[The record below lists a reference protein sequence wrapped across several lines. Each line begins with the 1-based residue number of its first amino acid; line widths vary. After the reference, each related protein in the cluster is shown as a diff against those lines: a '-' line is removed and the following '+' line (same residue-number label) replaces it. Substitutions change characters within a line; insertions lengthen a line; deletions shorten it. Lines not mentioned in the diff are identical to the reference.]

1 MNVAL
6 WAEIRRLAEIDKLSA
21 RVIARRLHCS
31 RHTVA
36 AALELTQPPSSQA
49 SSQPPSACR
58 ASLLDPYVD
67 QIKDLLTRYPD
78 LSAVRIHEEIARG
91 PQGYTGSVII
101 LRRYVRKLRPGPT
114 NCRVYQEVHYQP
126 AQAMQVDWGE
136 CGRVPVG
143 GTTRKVSVFV
153 AVLCYS
159 RLQYIEFTLSQR
171 KAEFYRGLVNALTF
185 FGGSPRNLIFDNL
198 KAAVLNGA
206 GRHACFHPEFLALC
220 GYFCMQPVAC
230 ARRDPESKGVVEGG
244 VRYIKH
250 NALAGRADELTR
262 FEDYLALAPTWRDQ
276 VANVRLHETTRERPI
291 DRFAQERALLRPLP
305 AIPFD
310 TDEVVPAVV
319 SPHARIKFDGNRYS
333 APPQFV
339 RKPLTVRAN
348 AGVLRLLHE
357 GQLVAQH
364 VRSYQRGQLLV
375 LPEHR
380 LAALTLR
387 QQPYQQTLERE
398 FDAWGPAARA
408 FHLGLNGRPVKTS
421 VHLRRLLNLAQLYGR
436 TEVLAAI
443 SRALELATY
452 DAAYV
457 ENFLLAERR
466 RRQLPTPTLP
476 TPKRRE
482 LIDDIELEPAD
493 PALYD
498 RFCTDT
504 EEDSHG
510 ST

>member
-1 MNVAL
+1 MKVAL
-6 WAEIRRLAEIDKLSA
+6 WAEIRRLSEIEKLSGW
-21 RVIARRLHCS
+21 VIARRLHCS

-36 AALELTQPPSSQA
+36 AALKLQQPPSSQA
-49 SSQPPSACR
+49 ARRACV
-58 ASLLDPYVD
+58 LDPYVE
-67 QIKDLLTRYPD
+67 QIKNLLAKYPD
-78 LSAVRIHEEIARG
+78 LSAVRIREEIARG
-91 PQGYTGSVII
+91 PEGYTGSACV
-101 LRRYVRKLRPGPT
+101 LRRYLRKVRPARG
-114 NCRVYQEVHYQP
+114 RVYQEVHYEP

-136 CGRVPVG
+136 CGRVQVG
-143 GTTRKVSVFV
+143 ATTRKVSVFV

-159 RLQYIEFTLSQR
+159 RLLYIEFTLSQR

-185 FGGSPRNLIFDNL
+185 FGGNPRNLIFDNL

-230 ARRDPESKGVVEGG
+230 AARDPESKGIVEGG
-244 VRYIKH
+244 VRYIKQ
-250 NALAGRADELTR
+250 NALAGRADELLR

-276 VANVRLHETTRERPI
+276 VANLRTHESTRARPI
-291 DRFAQERALLRPLP
+291 DRFEQERALLRPLP

-319 SPHARIKFDGNRYS
+319 SPHARIAFDGNRYS

-339 RKPLTVRAN
+339 RRPITLRADRDE
-348 AGVLRLLHE
+348 LRLLHE
-357 GQLVAQH
+357 GHVVAQH

-380 LAALTLR
+380 LAALSLRQPLR
-387 QQPYQQTLERE
+387 QQALTQE
-398 FDAWGPAARA
+398 FDAWGPEARE
-408 FHLGLNGRPVKTS
+408 FHLRLNSRPVKTG
-421 VHLRRLLNLAQLYGR
+421 VHVRRLLNLAQLYGR

-443 SRALELATY
+443 SHALALATY
-452 DAAYV
+452 DAACV
-457 ENFLLAERR
+457 ENLLLAERR

-498 RFCTDT
+498 RYCHDT
-504 EEDSHG
+504 TEDSHA
-510 ST
+510 TT